1 MNRDDERRRPTS
13 IQPLYDSLCIE
24 FARRD
29 LTDERLAEVVE
40 GWADR

>member
-1 MNRDDERRRPTS
+1 MSDRPPRLFDEYTPIHTA
-13 IQPLYDSLCIE
+13 ICLK

-40 GWADR
+40 GWA